1 MTNTINIKKTRAKFL
16 IISFFAN
23 PQGHLGKFRK
33 EDTMLVKKAMGI
45 LEHWHNWERGKAV
58 LYVNA
63 SCQIHPS
70 TSSRPYLSDVAFWFL
85 LLIPTFIVF
94 VSSILL
100 GGRPHS
106 FCTLISHLLAS
117 IWESLWF
124 GFRMGMNEQ
133 DCKMSLIELS
143 LIFKKS

>member
-1 MTNTINIKKTRAKFL
+1 MLKYQNSQSVKVIWVNSKKETLCWSKRLWAFWNIYLELRTRKSRVVWECQLPNT
-16 IISFFAN
+16 S
-23 PQGHLGKFRK
+23 
-33 EDTMLVKKAMGI
+33 
-45 LEHWHNWERGKAV
+45 
-58 LYVNA
+58 
-63 SCQIHPS
+63 S
-70 TSSRPYLSDVAFWFL
+70 TSSRPYLSDVAFFFL
-85 LLIPTFIVF
+85 LLIPTFLVF

-117 IWESLWF
+117 IWEGMWF
-124 GFRMGMNEQ
+124 GSRMRMNEQ